1 MQNLLFVDFSLLNV
15 FGSYFLFQI
24 LYPLPPLPLLEKQK
38 ILQRKLINL
47 ETYTVADIEYLQQYK
62 FPSSKDKIKTNQ
74 QSYSDNLLEIYRL
87 SLVDVS
93 LTKNLN
99 LIRKH
104 LELVLRT
111 HEQNFVNFNSFLQ
124 IRRQE
129 QLKMAWLRWGRKIK
143 SLEDFTGISFW
154 QEGLVE
160 TPNFWQ
166 KNRSVNKC
174 HLILLATFWTKKKT
188 HSVKIHERQT
198 ACACVR

>member
-15 FGSYFLFQI
+15 FGSYFLIRI

-47 ETYTVADIEYLQQYK
+47 ETYAVADIEYLQQHK

-93 LTKNLN
+93 LRKNLN

-104 LELVLRT
+104 LTLVLRT
-111 HEQNFVNFNSFLQ
+111 HQQNFVNFNSFLK

-129 QLKMAWLRWGRKIK
+129 QLKIAWLRWGRKIK

-174 HLILLATFWTKKKT
+174 YLILLATFWTKKKRT
-188 HSVKIHERQT
+188 R
-198 ACACVR
+198 

>member
-1 MQNLLFVDFSLLNV
+1 MQKFQACEIQLDAKPFVCRFFAVKCFWILFPISDSL
-15 FGSYFLFQI
+15 S
-24 LYPLPPLPLLEKQK
+24 PPPSPTPRKLK

-62 FPSSKDKIKTNQ
+62 FPSSKGKIKTNQ

-129 QLKMAWLRWGRKIK
+129 QLKMA
-143 SLEDFTGISFW
+143 
-154 QEGLVE
+154 
-160 TPNFWQ
+160 
-166 KNRSVNKC
+166 
-174 HLILLATFWTKKKT
+174 
-188 HSVKIHERQT
+188 
-198 ACACVR
+198 

>member
-1 MQNLLFVDFSLLNV
+1 M
-15 FGSYFLFQI
+15 
-24 LYPLPPLPLLEKQK
+24 
-38 ILQRKLINL
+38 

-104 LELVLRT
+104 LEFVLRT

-129 QLKMAWLRWGRKIK
+129 QLKIA
-143 SLEDFTGISFW
+143 
-154 QEGLVE
+154 
-160 TPNFWQ
+160 
-166 KNRSVNKC
+166 
-174 HLILLATFWTKKKT
+174 
-188 HSVKIHERQT
+188 
-198 ACACVR
+198 

>member
-1 MQNLLFVDFSLLNV
+1 MQNLLFLDFSLLNV

-104 LELVLRT
+104 LEFVLRT

-129 QLKMAWLRWGRKIK
+129 QLKIA
-143 SLEDFTGISFW
+143 
-154 QEGLVE
+154 
-160 TPNFWQ
+160 
-166 KNRSVNKC
+166 
-174 HLILLATFWTKKKT
+174 
-188 HSVKIHERQT
+188 
-198 ACACVR
+198 

>member
-1 MQNLLFVDFSLLNV
+1 MPMQKFQECEIQLDAKPFVCRFFAVKCFWILFPISDSL
-15 FGSYFLFQI
+15 S
-24 LYPLPPLPLLEKQK
+24 PPPSPTP
-38 ILQRKLINL
+38 RKTKNITK

-129 QLKMAWLRWGRKIK
+129 QLKIA
-143 SLEDFTGISFW
+143 
-154 QEGLVE
+154 
-160 TPNFWQ
+160 
-166 KNRSVNKC
+166 
-174 HLILLATFWTKKKT
+174 
-188 HSVKIHERQT
+188 
-198 ACACVR
+198 

>member
-104 LELVLRT
+104 L
-111 HEQNFVNFNSFLQ
+111 NSF
-124 IRRQE
+124 
-129 QLKMAWLRWGRKIK
+129 
-143 SLEDFTGISFW
+143 
-154 QEGLVE
+154 
-160 TPNFWQ
+160 
-166 KNRSVNKC
+166 
-174 HLILLATFWTKKKT
+174 
-188 HSVKIHERQT
+188 
-198 ACACVR
+198 

>member
-15 FGSYFLFQI
+15 FGSYFLFWI
-24 LYPLPPLPLLEKQK
+24 LYPPPPSPTP
-38 ILQRKLINL
+38 RKTKNITK

-129 QLKMAWLRWGRKIK
+129 QLKIA
-143 SLEDFTGISFW
+143 
-154 QEGLVE
+154 
-160 TPNFWQ
+160 
-166 KNRSVNKC
+166 
-174 HLILLATFWTKKKT
+174 
-188 HSVKIHERQT
+188 
-198 ACACVR
+198 